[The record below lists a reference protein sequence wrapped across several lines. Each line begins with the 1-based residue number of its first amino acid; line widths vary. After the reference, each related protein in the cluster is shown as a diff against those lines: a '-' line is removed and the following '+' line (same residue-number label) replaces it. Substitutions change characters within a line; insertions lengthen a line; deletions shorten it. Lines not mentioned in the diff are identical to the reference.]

1 MKVTADLHCIGSLG
15 NVSLHGADVVLAVVG
30 HYVVGSNEGGHVAT
44 CLFRQIVVDF
54 PVIGFPSRAADGFV
68 DGARTAVVG
77 GNHQVPVF
85 VNVIHVLQVA
95 CCRPGRLYRVTAFV
109 YEAVAFQS
117 VYLSGGEH
125 KLP

>member
-1 MKVTADLHCIGSLG
+1 MKVTAYLHRIGCFR
-15 NVSLHGADVVLAVVG
+15 NVGFHGADVVLAVVG
-30 HYVVGSNEGGHVAT
+30 HYVVGGNEGGHVAA
-44 CLFRQIVVDF
+44 CLFGQIVVDF
-54 PVIGFPSRAADGFV
+54 PIIGFPSRAADGFV

-95 CCRPGRLYRVTAFV
+95 CCRPGRLYRVAAFV